1 MGFWLT
7 LIAVICKA
15 VLDALVGPG
24 DTSDNAVFAGVIF
37 NGLAV
42 ILTVIG
48 VLTTVPRA
56 EGRNGKLRALAI
68 HLGIWVAGYFLVK
81 ILVPVIIAVVG
92 IAVVLTFLGFDV
104 LGWLTGLSGDRGNS
118 QDDYVTY
125 EEPEPE
131 PEPEP
136 KKHVKVWKENG
147 FGKDY
152 MKVSSDGERYYDPD
166 DGEWHRIE

>member
-1 MGFWLT
+1 MGFFLT
-7 LIAVICKA
+7 LIAVLCKG

-24 DTSDNAVFAGVIF
+24 DASDNSVFASVIF

-56 EGRNGKLRALAI
+56 EGRDGKLRTLAI
-68 HLGIWVAGYFLVK
+68 HLGIWIVGYFLAK
-81 ILVPVIIAVVG
+81 ILVPVILAAVA
-92 IAVVLTFLGFDV
+92 IFVVLTFLGVDV
-104 LGWLTGLSGDRGNS
+104 LGWLTRLVGGQENS
-118 QDDYVTY
+118 QDDYMTY
-125 EEPEPE
+125 EEPRPE

-147 FGKDY
+147 FGKEY